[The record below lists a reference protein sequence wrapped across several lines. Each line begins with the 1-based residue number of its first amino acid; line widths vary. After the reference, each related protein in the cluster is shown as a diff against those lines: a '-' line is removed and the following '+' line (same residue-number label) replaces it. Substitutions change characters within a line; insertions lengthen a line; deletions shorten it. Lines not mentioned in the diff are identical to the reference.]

1 MFVLVLYFFCILFFF
16 YYWSMSGHFFAT
28 LFVGIIAVLGAAFL
42 VDKYPIVLVV
52 IAFFRLVKKK

>member
-1 MFVLVLYFFCILFFF
+1 MFVLAFYFFCILFYF
-16 YYWSMSGHFFAT
+16 YYWSMSGPFFAT

>member
-1 MFVLVLYFFCILFFF
+1 MFVLFFYFFCILFFF
-16 YYWSMSGHFFAT
+16 YCFSMPVPFFAT

>member
-1 MFVLVLYFFCILFFF
+1 
-16 YYWSMSGHFFAT
+16 MSGHFFAT